1 MGLLPETM
9 AQYNHLPIFQRA
21 YRLALETH
29 RAVHQFPREHKY
41 ALGAKL
47 KEVAAQLLDLI
58 VEANSRTRKTE
69 MLEDARIVLE
79 RFRIHL
85 RLASDLEILG
95 LKRFEAFNRSVEE
108 ISKQLAGWL
117 EWSKKTE
124 RAPADAG

>member
-1 MGLLPETM
+1 M

-21 YRLALETH
+21 YQLALETH

-47 KEVAAQLLDLI
+47 KEVIAELLDRI
-58 VEANSRTRKTE
+58 VEANSRMQKAET
-69 MLEDARIVLE
+69 LEETRIVLE

-85 RLASDLEILG
+85 RLASDLKILG
-95 LKRFEAFNRSVEE
+95 LKRFEALNRSVEE

-117 EWSKKTE
+117 EWSKKAE
-124 RAPADAG
+124 RSPADAV